1 MKLIAFALHEMTR
14 SMEEYM
20 RYSHRKH
27 LAGTAVAIALALP
40 TAVFAG
46 GKMAPMEPVVVTP
59 APAPMTQPMT
69 WTGFY
74 GGLGIGY
81 GRGASNT
88 GMSTI
93 DGLSFID
100 GTPDV
105 SFNPSVSGFI
115 GSARLGYD
123 VQHGNFVFGGLIEG
137 SLGKISGSSQTTLTI
152 DGEIS
157 NVRLESSCEG
167 NGSCKGS
174 PNKGSPI
181 IESEDITL
189 HARASYSNLMSVALR
204 AGPLINDGNTLL
216 YGRLGLS
223 RAKLTVNLPDSVSGS
238 STGSG
243 LNAGLGVEH
252 RLNSNISVFAE
263 YNYHDVGK
271 NFTVSSEGTDWSVRG
286 KALHT
291 VNMGLNFRF

>member
-1 MKLIAFALHEMTR
+1 MQHSR
-14 SMEEYM
+14 
-20 RYSHRKH
+20 RKH
-27 LAGTAVAIALALP
+27 LAGTVAAIALALP
-40 TAVFAG
+40 TMGLAG
-46 GKMAPMEPVVVTP
+46 GKTAAVVEPVVVTP

-152 DGEIS
+152 DGKPDS
-157 NVRLESSCEG
+157 GRKKTQVCEG
-167 NGSCKGS
+167 LECQSIHIS
-174 PNKGSPI
+174 DPNRIS
-181 IESEDITL
+181 ESEDITL

-223 RAKLTVNLPDSVSGS
+223 RAKLTVNLPDGVSGS